1 MSLKDKIKISR
12 ALKFATKKHKGQFRA
27 GGDEYITHPLAV
39 CGYVK
44 AWGYGADFQ
53 ICALFHD
60 LLEDTDATESE
71 ILKLGGK
78 DVLDAVKALSKK
90 PGYVMREYIDGI
102 KKNEMAKVVKT
113 ADRIHNLKCATVT
126 NDDFKRRYIEESRR
140 WYADF
145 SPEIS
150 TLADKLEKT
159 LDTV

>member
-1 MSLKDKIKISR
+1 MSLKEKIKIRR
-12 ALKFATKKHKGQFRA
+12 ALQFAKKKHKGQFRA
-27 GGDEYITHPLAV
+27 GGEEYITHPIAV
-39 CGYVK
+39 CEYVK
-44 AWGYGADFQ
+44 SWGYGVDFQ

-60 LLEDTDATESE
+60 LLEDTDATYDE
-71 ILKLGGK
+71 ILKLGGGE
-78 DVLDAVKALSKK
+78 VLEAVKALSKR
-90 PGYVMREYIDGI
+90 PGYVMREYVDGI

-126 NDDFKRRYIEESRR
+126 NDEFKRRYIEESRR

-150 TLADKLEKT
+150 ALADNLEKT